1 MRGSTNL
8 SIFNKIITYLGWCPS
23 KKSAS
28 NFQIIKDLKIHSPI
42 TQLHRKLRITIVIL
56 FALAVLFPFAR
67 PYESEEELVETLE
80 INTTLSDGASLS
92 EIWNLKG
99 INIIRTNISSS
110 DEVLVHLIDKKAL
123 KGQEYKGL
131 LAKLS
136 DVHEYDYQANIT
148 NVMEVKILSP
158 AWRGDGSA
166 VEISGSIKAYRI
178 TKNVWLPWWW
188 P

>member
-1 MRGSTNL
+1 VL
-8 SIFNKIITYLGWCPS
+8 IF
-23 KKSAS
+23 
-28 NFQIIKDLKIHSPI
+28 PI
-42 TQLHRKLRITIVIL
+42 
-56 FALAVLFPFAR
+56 AR
-67 PYESEEELVETLE
+67 PYESAEELAKTLE
-80 INTTLSDGASLS
+80 INTTLSDGESLS
-92 EIWNLKG
+92 EIWNLNG
-99 INIIRTNISSS
+99 VNIVRTSISST

-123 KGQEYKGL
+123 KGQKYKEL

-136 DVHEYDYQANIT
+136 NVHEYDYQANIT
-148 NVMEVKILSP
+148 NVMEVKILNP